1 MKVEANGISMGYDLE
16 GPVDAPVVTM
26 SHSLAANRDMWWPQ
40 MDALRKNYRVLR
52 YDTRGHGESGTT
64 NGPYSFTLLVD
75 DVIALLDKLNVRK
88 THFVGL
94 SMGGMIGQLLAA
106 KHSNKLHSVTLCAT
120 ACQMPNETLQVWDER
135 IQLVKKHGMNSISD
149 GTLQRWFTESYL
161 ANIKAEVERVQ
172 HLIETTPST
181 GYAAC
186 AQAIKKLDQLQD
198 LARISAPT
206 LILVGADDPSTPP
219 AASEVIYK
227 HVTHSKM
234 EVVAHASHFL
244 NVEQS
249 KHFNEALLTFLN
261 NQKTNK
267 TETDHAPK

>member
-1 MKVEANGISMGYDLE
+1 MKIEANGISIGYDLE

-40 MDALRKNYRVLR
+40 MDALRENYRVLR
-52 YDTRGHGESGTT
+52 YDTRGHGESSTT

-75 DVIALLDKLNVRK
+75 DVVALLDKLNVHK

-106 KHSNKLHSVTLCAT
+106 KNSNKLHSVTLCAT
-120 ACQMPNETLQVWDER
+120 ACQMPNETAPVWDER
-135 IQLVKKHGMNSISD
+135 IQSVQKHGMNSISD
-149 GTLQRWFTESYL
+149 GTLQRWFTQSYL
-161 ANIKAEVERVQ
+161 ANNKAEVERVKR
-172 HLIETTPST
+172 LIETTPSA

-198 LARISAPT
+198 LARVSVPT

-234 EVVAHASHFL
+234 EVIEHASHFL

-249 KHFNEALLTFLN
+249 KRFNENLLTFLN
-261 NQKTNK
+261 DQKIM
-267 TETDHAPK
+267 

>member
-1 MKVEANGISMGYDLE
+1 MKIEANGISIGYDLE

-40 MDALRKNYRVLR
+40 MDALWENYRVLR
-52 YDTRGHGESGTT
+52 YDTRGHGESSTT
-64 NGPYSFTLLVD
+64 DGPYSFTLLVD
-75 DVIALLDKLNVRK
+75 DVVALLDKLNVSK

-106 KHSNKLHSVTLCAT
+106 KHSKKLHSVTLCAT
-120 ACQMPNETLQVWDER
+120 ACQMPNETLPVWDAR
-135 IQLVKKHGMNSISD
+135 IQSAEKHGMNSISD
-149 GTLQRWFTESYL
+149 GTLQRWFTQSYL
-161 ANIKAEVERVQ
+161 ANKKADVERVK

-219 AASEVIYK
+219 AASEVIHK

-234 EVVAHASHFL
+234 EVVADASHFL

-249 KHFNEALLTFLN
+249 EHFNKALRTFLN
-261 NQKTNK
+261 DQKII
-267 TETDHAPK
+267 